1 MQIIAARSAQPSR
14 ITVATSA
21 TPSIT
26 TTDYD
31 VERADGGYSE
41 VGVAHAWLVN
51 SNTVELALS
60 GQLIQGVVYVV
71 SIPGDVDAP
80 SYRLTYYG
88 AADPAPTQPANGEDP
103 AAEAYGVSID
113 WLSGKMTGAGDLTE
127 TRGRQCLIDDLVAI
141 GAIEAGEIFH
151 RPDDGGSLPLDVNSP
166 AIPQQMQQMRSR
178 LKRQWAK
185 DSRVRT
191 VDSIDFIQVDASGR
205 VQIRAKLTES
215 VTGEQ
220 VTANIPGG
228 NG

>member
-1 MQIIAARSAQPSR
+1 MQIVTARSSQPRR
-14 ITVATSA
+14 ITLAATA
-21 TPSIT
+21 TPSTT

-31 VERADGGYSE
+31 IERADGGYSR
-41 VGVAHAWLVN
+41 VAVSLAWLVN
-51 SNTVELALS
+51 TNTVELALS
-60 GQLIQGVVYVV
+60 GELVKGVAYTI

-80 SYRLTYYG
+80 SYTLTYYG
-88 AADPAPTQPANGEDP
+88 TADPAPVALPVGEDP
-103 AAEAYGVSID
+103 AAEAYGVAID
-113 WLSGKMTGAGDLTE
+113 WLSGGLTGSGDLIE

-141 GAIEAGEIFH
+141 GCIEAGEIFH
-151 RPDDGGSLPLDVNSP
+151 RPDDGGSLPLDVNGP

-185 DSRVRT
+185 DSRIRT
-191 VDSIDFIQVDASGR
+191 VDSIDFIQPDITGA